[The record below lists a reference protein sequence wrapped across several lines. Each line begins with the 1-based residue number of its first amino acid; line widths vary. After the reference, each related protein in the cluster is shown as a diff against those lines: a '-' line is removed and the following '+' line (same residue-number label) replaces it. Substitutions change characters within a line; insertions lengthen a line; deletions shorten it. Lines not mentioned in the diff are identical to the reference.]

1 MKTKKVTFNMIAVCV
16 EDSPCTELV
25 VSDDITVEIKHRL
38 DFKEAIQ
45 FAQNIV
51 SICYDDDDDTDYY
64 PEVFDAAVRISTL
77 MSYAGVDAPKD
88 INKAFNVV
96 YGTALFDRILAIIDD
111 NQWHILVEGARRKI
125 AFKRSLIESNV
136 AVKVNDLLARID
148 AVTKESEKLM
158 EGVDADD
165 LLKSMDEIVK
175 GYGKQVDQAKQIKDS
190 EEILI
195 ISGDE
200 IKE

>member
-1 MKTKKVTFNMIAVCV
+1 MKTKKVAFNMIAVGV
-16 EDSPCTELV
+16 EDSPRTELV
-25 VSDDITVEIKHRL
+25 VSDDITVEVKHRL

-51 SICYDDDDDTDYY
+51 SICFDDDDTDYY
-64 PEVFDAAVRISTL
+64 PEVFDTAVRISTL

-88 INKAFNVV
+88 FNKAFSVV
-96 YGTALFDRILAIIDD
+96 YGTPLFDRIMAVIDA
-111 NQWHILVEGARRKI
+111 NQWDVLVEGARRKI
-125 AFKRSLIESNV
+125 AFKRNLIESNV

-175 GYGKQVDQAKQIKDS
+175 GYGKQVEQAAKLKEDD
-190 EEILI
+190 EILV

>member
-1 MKTKKVTFNMIAVCV
+1 MKTKKVTFNMIAVGV
-16 EDSPCTELV
+16 EDSPRTELV
-25 VSDDITVEIKHRL
+25 VSDDITVEVKHRL

-51 SICYDDDDDTDYY
+51 SICFDGDDTDYY

-88 INKAFNVV
+88 FNKAFSVV
-96 YGTALFDRILAIIDD
+96 YGTPLFDRIMAVIDA
-111 NQWHILVEGARRKI
+111 NQWDVLVEGARRKI
-125 AFKRSLIESNV
+125 AFKRNLIESNV

-175 GYGKQVDQAKQIKDS
+175 GYGKQVDQAAQLKDDD
-190 EEILI
+190 EILAL
-195 ISGDE
+195 SGDE

>member
-1 MKTKKVTFNMIAVCV
+1 MKTKKVTFNMIAVGV

-25 VSDDITVEIKHRL
+25 VSDDITVEVKHRL

-51 SICYDDDDDTDYY
+51 SICFDDDDTDYY

-88 INKAFNVV
+88 FNKAFNVV
-96 YGTALFDRILAIIDD
+96 YGTPLFDRIMAVIDA
-111 NQWHILVEGARRKI
+111 NQWDVLVEGARRKI
-125 AFKRSLIESNV
+125 AFKRNLIESNV

-175 GYGKQVDQAKQIKDS
+175 GYGKQVEQAAKLKEDD
-190 EEILI
+190 EILV

>member
-1 MKTKKVTFNMIAVCV
+1 MKTKKVTFNMIAVGV

-25 VSDDITVEIKHRL
+25 VSDDITVEVKHRL

-51 SICYDDDDDTDYY
+51 SICFDDDDTDYY

-88 INKAFNVV
+88 FNKAFNVV
-96 YGTALFDRILAIIDD
+96 YGTPLFDRIMAVIDA
-111 NQWHILVEGARRKI
+111 NQWGVLVEGAKRKI
-125 AFKRSLIESNV
+125 AFKRNLIESNV

-175 GYGKQVDQAKQIKDS
+175 GYGKQVEQAAKLKEDD
-190 EEILI
+190 EILV

>member
-1 MKTKKVTFNMIAVCV
+1 MKTKKVTFNMIAVGV
-16 EDSPCTELV
+16 EDSPRTELV
-25 VSDDITVEIKHRL
+25 VSDDITVEVKHRL

-51 SICYDDDDDTDYY
+51 SICFDDDDTDYY

-88 INKAFNVV
+88 FNKAFSVV
-96 YGTALFDRILAIIDD
+96 YGTPLFDRIMAVIDA
-111 NQWHILVEGARRKI
+111 NQWDVLVEGARRKI
-125 AFKRSLIESNV
+125 AFKRNLIESNV

-158 EGVDADD
+158 EGVDTDD
-165 LLKSMDEIVK
+165 LLKSMNEIVK
-175 GYGKQVDQAKQIKDS
+175 GYGKQVDQAAQLKD
-190 EEILI
+190 EDEILVL
-195 ISGDE
+195 SGDE

>member
-1 MKTKKVTFNMIAVCV
+1 MKTKKVTFNMIAVGA

-25 VSDDITVEIKHRL
+25 VSDDITVEVKHRL

-51 SICYDDDDDTDYY
+51 SICFDDDDTDYY

-88 INKAFNVV
+88 FNKAFNVV
-96 YGTALFDRILAIIDD
+96 YGTPLFDRIMAVIDA
-111 NQWHILVEGARRKI
+111 NQWDVLVEGARRKI
-125 AFKRSLIESNV
+125 AFKRNLIESNV

-175 GYGKQVDQAKQIKDS
+175 GYGKQVEQAAKLKEDD
-190 EEILI
+190 EILV